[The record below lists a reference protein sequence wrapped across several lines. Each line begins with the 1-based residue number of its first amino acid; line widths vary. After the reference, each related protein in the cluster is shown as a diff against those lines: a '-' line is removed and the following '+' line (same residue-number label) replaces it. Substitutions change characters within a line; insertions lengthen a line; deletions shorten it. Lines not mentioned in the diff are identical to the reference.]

1 MRLND
6 PSPTCVGRKWGS
18 QGDLRLNKGKHTPGP
33 VPQCGR
39 ICSYPPSF
47 LGPQH
52 PTLIVV
58 LPFGFLSSRASVWIN
73 KALGENCPKRRGIGA
88 NSASHTLSDD
98 RADCDIWLPQFLPG
112 FIRNQGKRFAN
123 QTCGSYYCVHRKIL
137 ENASYAK
144 YLFVNRRA
152 RVIPHML
159 WTWPLT
165 NH

>member
-1 MRLND
+1 LALTPDFCSPPGRGGYLRLND

-52 PTLIVV
+52 PTLSVV

-112 FIRNQGKRFAN
+112 FYQKPREEICKSN
-123 QTCGSYYCVHRKIL
+123 V
-137 ENASYAK
+137 
-144 YLFVNRRA
+144 
-152 RVIPHML
+152 RVIL
-159 WTWPLT
+159 LCTS
-165 NH
+165 